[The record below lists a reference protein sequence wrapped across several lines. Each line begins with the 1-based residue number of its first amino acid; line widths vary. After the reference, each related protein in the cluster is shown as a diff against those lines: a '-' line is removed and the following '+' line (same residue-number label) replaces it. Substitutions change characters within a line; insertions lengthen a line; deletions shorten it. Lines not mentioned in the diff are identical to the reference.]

1 MLGARTPTIRRATAA
16 DAPTL
21 AQLRGVMQLKS
32 GRTSA
37 QVAADLPV
45 REAFYRQ
52 AVPTGTYL
60 GWLAEDAQLPAGDQ
74 VLGGA
79 GVMFYPAHPSQD
91 SALTEHP
98 HILNVAVRPQFRRRG
113 VARALMQAVLA
124 WAREA
129 GYPTVTLNAAPMGQ
143 ALCRELGFAERSNPG
158 MTLELRRAAQGRPEQ
173 DEPTC

>member
-1 MLGARTPTIRRATAA
+1 MTPTIRPATAA

-21 AQLRGVMQLKS
+21 AQLRGVMQLDN

-45 REAFYRQ
+45 WEAFYRQ
-52 AVPTGTYL
+52 AVPAGSYL
-60 GWLAEDAQLPAGDQ
+60 GWLAEEAGE
-74 VLGGA
+74 VLGGV
-79 GVMFYPAHPSQD
+79 GVMFYPAHPSCG

-143 ALCRELGFAERSNPG
+143 ALYRELGFTERGIPA
-158 MTLELRRAAQGRPEQ
+158 MTLNLSAGGGESGAALPGQQ
-173 DEPTC
+173 T